1 MDVTVKKK
9 INPVRVII
17 ASVIVCACLAVL
29 FYIRANTVE
38 DIVASLVEKGSMDNM
53 IWFVKYFSAFLPS
66 IVMIT
71 SLTLFYGNSEKY
83 IPVVT
88 QKEKMIVMLIS
99 AVFFFGV
106 IMTYATY
113 SVIPAVVEGEEIVKE
128 ATTVYMVLA
137 NWFFVQIVPFIL
149 IGTYHCIKA
158 DSEKKALA
166 EVSDVEGNG
175 GNSTGIK
182 V

>member
-1 MDVTVKKK
+1 MDVTVNRKM
-9 INPVRVII
+9 NPVRVIL
-17 ASVIVCACLAVL
+17 AAVIVCVCLAVL

-38 DIVASLVEKGSMDNM
+38 NIVASLVEKGSMDNM

-66 IVMIT
+66 IVMIA
-71 SLTLFYGNSEKY
+71 SLTLFYGNGEKY

-88 QKEKMIVMLIS
+88 QKEKMIVMLIA

-113 SVIPAVVEGEEIVKE
+113 SVIPAVVEGEEVVKE
-128 ATTVYMVLA
+128 ATTVYIVLA
-137 NWFFVQIVPFIL
+137 NWFFVQVIPFII

-166 EVSDVEGNG
+166 AMSDVERNG
-175 GNSTGIK
+175 GNAAE